1 MSNALPVTDAE
12 FESEVLK
19 KDGLI
24 IVDFYADW
32 CGPCKVM
39 SPVLDK
45 FAEQNPEM
53 SVRKIDVDHNPES
66 AAKYGIRGIPTLLF
80 FRDGETKLVK
90 VGGQSLED
98 LVSIVKDI

>member
-1 MSNALPVTDAE
+1 MSSALPVSDKE

-19 KDGLI
+19 KEGI
-24 IVDFYADW
+24 IVVDFYADW

-39 SPVLDK
+39 APVLEEL
-45 FAEQNPEM
+45 AEKKPEI
-53 SVRKIDVDHNPES
+53 SVRKIDVDNNPTS

-80 FRDGETKLVK
+80 FKDGKIENTK

-98 LVSIVKDI
+98 LISTIEDI